1 MGQVL
6 SYVAL
11 RHRGPIALPR
21 DCSENVASLQLRH
34 SLKDF
39 SSVRRT
45 VTDMRSR
52 LNENTVEAVELPSL
66 GSACSFFTFYGMCGS
81 GRVLFRKLAGRVGL
95 RFIRVRSGGVK
106 QFGPTCNFDTLI
118 IIIIH
123 YSQIAGSFWNKHLF
137 ESGPQLVN

>member
-1 MGQVL
+1 ML

-66 GSACSFFTFYGMCGS
+66 GSACSFFYVLWNVRIWSGPIPQISGS
-81 GRVLFRKLAGRVGL
+81 GRVTVYPGPVGWCQT
-95 RFIRVRSGGVK
+95 IWTNV
-106 QFGPTCNFDTLI
+106 
-118 IIIIH
+118 
-123 YSQIAGSFWNKHLF
+123 
-137 ESGPQLVN
+137 QL